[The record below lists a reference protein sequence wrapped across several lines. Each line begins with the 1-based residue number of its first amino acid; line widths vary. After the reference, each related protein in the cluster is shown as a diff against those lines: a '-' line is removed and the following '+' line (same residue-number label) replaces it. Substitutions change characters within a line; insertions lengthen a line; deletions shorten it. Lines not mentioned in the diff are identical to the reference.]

1 MAIKVIVADSYPL
14 IRIGIK
20 AVLSHDKDI
29 QIIGEA
35 EDGEEAI
42 KLVKTMNPHVLLVDL
57 DIPKINAFEIIKR
70 VSNLCNIII
79 MTGREND
86 NYVKEIAA
94 CGISGYILK
103 TSPVSVFP
111 VAVKKAASD
120 TFVVKPKEAG
130 LNMRTGNLSLRE
142 IEVLQLIGKGY
153 SNAQIA
159 KELYLSEKT
168 VKNHLTSI
176 FKKIG
181 VDDRTNALL
190 YALKNKIVLL
200 RE

>member
-120 TFVVKPKEAG
+120 TFVVRPKEAG